1 MDRRPDGAA
10 PAPGTRT
17 AFEQPGDWFK
27 GALHVH
33 TSRSDGKLPPLEAMA
48 AHRERG
54 YHFLAVTDHNVIT
67 DLSAHSDEGFL
78 NIPSVEVTYG
88 RNGLGQSVHI
98 VVLGVR
104 EMVDLP
110 AQATVQEAI
119 DAWAARGA
127 VMFLAHT
134 YWSGMVVSEMLPL
147 DKLAGLEVY
156 NTSADTDLGKGL
168 ASVHWD
174 DVLVRG
180 KRWWG
185 AAVDDT
191 HWMRQDGQFYDT
203 FGGWV
208 WVKAQALDEAHI
220 LSALR
225 AGQFY
230 ASSGPEIYCFGVA
243 GGVARLSCSAVK
255 TIDFCGHTQWG
266 SQRRA
271 APGEAV
277 TEAEYHLTGH
287 ERYLR
292 AACTDAEGH
301 TAWTNPI
308 FL

>member
-1 MDRRPDGAA
+1 
-10 PAPGTRT
+10 
-17 AFEQPGDWFK
+17 
-27 GALHVH
+27 
-33 TSRSDGKLPPLEAMA
+33 
-48 AHRERG
+48 
-54 YHFLAVTDHNVIT
+54 
-67 DLSAHSDEGFL
+67 
-78 NIPSVEVTYG
+78 
-88 RNGLGQSVHI
+88 
-98 VVLGVR
+98 
-104 EMVDLP
+104 MV
-110 AQATVQEAI
+110 A
-119 DAWAARGA
+119 
-127 VMFLAHT
+127 
-134 YWSGMVVSEMLPL
+134 SEMLPL
-147 DKLAGLEVY
+147 DKLSGLEVY
-156 NTSADTDLGKGL
+156 TTSADTDLGKGL

-191 HWMRQDGQFYDT
+191 HWMRQDGWFYET

-230 ASSGPEIYCFGVA
+230 ASSGPEIYDFGISN
-243 GGVARLSCSAVK
+243 GTARLTCSAVK

-271 APGEAV
+271 APGETV
-277 TEAEYHLTGH
+277 TESTYRLTGN

-292 AACTDAEGH
+292 AACTDAEGR